1 RAIIMQPSL
10 NGCEANR
17 QPHSAGS
24 YYNSNFNSASGGDE
38 DCNFAK
44 LYRAVRCG
52 RLVASWSESELLALA
67 PLLSWHR
74 DRLNLAELLAACQPE
89 ANSLHF
95 GHVLDYANSLHYSVE
110 FDAIGHDAKVDLE
123 RRVVDKCGLIG
134 DFVSVVWP
142 SAASSGEFESC
153 DRPDQQARMLLRDI
167 LVAVRTT
174 EARGF
179 DAFNSAV
186 ASLSII
192 ACRTSCRP
200 AAFCPAFYA
209 CAEAVAYFNTWPAL
223 QPAAWRS
230 LVRQLLACGPGRPI
244 RWALS
249 LAELDPGQSA
259 WLAEMCASERRYP
272 DLLAGLLTQATPPA
286 ARPAALRRLLMH
298 ESPDTRAW
306 FLAAVT
312 AAASGGRQQ
321 QQQQQQQSPTS
332 PGPAF
337 LAACRP
343 DLLAELRSVASASA
357 IASSPAAVILASQL
371 VKLYAVLHCHAPTQP
386 ALTESEL
393 AALAELLTSAGPDAT
408 GGLTAVCVAFALIA
422 YTAFND
428 TQQARLLAWL
438 RRLVREPGRPDCRY
452 KADVTGWVLRQIKE
466 CRAPLNTVMPTLI
479 EAFAKS
485 LVQPHDK
492 WSAPAYEVI
501 RQTDILAFYTPS
513 ACGPAAACAPLR
525 CFDNEGENE
534 LEMSTIERDL
544 TPQLLM
550 LYYVLCYVDC
560 LFDSRLEIS
569 RSGRSV
575 HRYDSN
581 LLSRIPVG
589 YLVRH
594 CQRRPEH
601 YRVLYP
607 LLVRLLV
614 LRMPHLLLTEL
625 PIQDELALSQ
635 DSCPDDL
642 RPVQLLPPPGS
653 PPPRPTDFVGCSA
666 AELASGGHALAG
678 IMTRLNWLANRKA
691 DCLIPYADWLV
702 RLLKASTGLDGP
714 ASQLVQERL
723 KPLWLRLYQLMPRR
737 LALATLSALRGVSL
751 SEETIEK
758 DPVEQVGLKG
768 C

>member
-1 RAIIMQPSL
+1 MRS
-10 NGCEANR
+10 
-17 QPHSAGS
+17 
-24 YYNSNFNSASGGDE
+24 
-38 DCNFAK
+38 FAK
-44 LYRAVRCG
+44 
-52 RLVASWSESELLALA
+52 
-67 PLLSWHR
+67 
-74 DRLNLAELLAACQPE
+74 
-89 ANSLHF
+89 
-95 GHVLDYANSLHYSVE
+95 
-110 FDAIGHDAKVDLE
+110 
-123 RRVVDKCGLIG
+123 
-134 DFVSVVWP
+134 
-142 SAASSGEFESC
+142 
-153 DRPDQQARMLLRDI
+153 
-167 LVAVRTT
+167 
-174 EARGF
+174 
-179 DAFNSAV
+179 
-186 ASLSII
+186 
-192 ACRTSCRP
+192 
-200 AAFCPAFYA
+200 
-209 CAEAVAYFNTWPAL
+209 
-223 QPAAWRS
+223 
-230 LVRQLLACGPGRPI
+230 
-244 RWALS
+244 
-249 LAELDPGQSA
+249 
-259 WLAEMCASERRYP
+259 
-272 DLLAGLLTQATPPA
+272 
-286 ARPAALRRLLMH
+286 
-298 ESPDTRAW
+298 
-306 FLAAVT
+306 
-312 AAASGGRQQ
+312 
-321 QQQQQQQSPTS
+321 
-332 PGPAF
+332 
-337 LAACRP
+337 
-343 DLLAELRSVASASA
+343 
-357 IASSPAAVILASQL
+357 
-371 VKLYAVLHCHAPTQP
+371 
-386 ALTESEL
+386 
-393 AALAELLTSAGPDAT
+393 
-408 GGLTAVCVAFALIA
+408 
-422 YTAFND
+422 
-428 TQQARLLAWL
+428 
-438 RRLVREPGRPDCRY
+438 Y

-534 LEMSTIERDL
+534 LEM
-544 TPQLLM
+544 
-550 LYYVLCYVDC
+550 
-560 LFDSRLEIS
+560 LEIS